1 MQTNFDINESTCE
14 SIRSCIRRKNFEWS
28 EPFFLQVIGEPR
40 NKMEV
45 YWAVLALRR
54 YGTKKSIPVLKK
66 LLYFPK
72 QDVKAC
78 SILTIAQIAK
88 ETETEFYAEA
98 LSDPKYSEKG
108 YALWAIFAVADN
120 RAERAVTAYLKK
132 NLSKI
137 RREIISIGT
146 YGMGVDYLLKQSTIS
161 LETLDT
167 MKKIVECKE
176 PTSPA
181 EEELFQNVKTRLLA
195 E

>member
-1 MQTNFDINESTCE
+1 
-14 SIRSCIRRKNFEWS
+14 
-28 EPFFLQVIGEPR
+28 
-40 NKMEV
+40 MEV

-132 NLSKI
+132 NLSKKKTQKNI
-137 RREIISIGT
+137 LEKC
-146 YGMGVDYLLKQSTIS
+146 LL
-161 LETLDT
+161 
-167 MKKIVECKE
+167 
-176 PTSPA
+176 
-181 EEELFQNVKTRLLA
+181 
-195 E
+195 